1 MLVLYQMVTGVHGA
15 AWDTPVLVAW
25 TIACATTRIAMAM
38 NNQGPRSTPRA
49 AAPRTTT
56 QLPQPPPHTADPA
69 GSQPNRAQPTGDP
82 PCQSPRTYEATEEV
96 TQNDFFTNTHRN
108 EDTKEPDQDDMESA
122 GIHTRTRSN
131 GQTRRAQNHPNGPS
145 VPVNSIVRINHDT
158 GWNLWKVTAG
168 APPYPNLRRLQTM
181 EKEQGKPPP
190 TLSEWSNH
198 VIVATRKAN
207 GHTIVESFYL
217 HPDRKCNDSDIHNH
231 DDDPGSFSI
240 IAPDGP
246 IP

>member
-1 MLVLYQMVTGVHGA
+1 MNFFLRMLVLYLMVTGVHGA

-25 TIACATTRIAMAM
+25 AIACVTTRTAMAM
-38 NNQGPRSTPRA
+38 NNQGPRPTPHA

-56 QLPQPPPHTADPA
+56 QLPQPPPHTDPA
-69 GSQPNRAQPTGDP
+69 GSQPNRAQFTGNP
-82 PCQSPRTYEATEEV
+82 PRQSQT
-96 TQNDFFTNTHRN
+96 DFFTNTHTN

-131 GQTRRAQNHPNGPS
+131 GQTRRAQNHLNGPS

-207 GHTIVESFYL
+207 GRTIVESFYL
-217 HPDRKCNDSDIHNH
+217 HPDRKCNDSEIHNH
-231 DDDPGSFSI
+231 DDNHQRT
-240 IAPDGP
+240 
-246 IP
+246 